1 MPESLPSASVY
12 DVQQGRLIS
21 QDNSVSWRQ
30 FKIVLIFSRVEM
42 STYLSLL
49 KFPGRL
55 CRFFS
60 WSVIT
65 ESDQFPL
72 CGTKSDLKAR
82 SLWQGFVAR
91 GIGHTLVFV
100 WKRRVFRK
108 ISNALFLQRKGVSV
122 CSLIALYCFA

>member
-1 MPESLPSASVY
+1 MY

-30 FKIVLIFSRVEM
+30 FKIVLILSRVEM

-72 CGTKSDLKAR
+72 CGTKSDLEAR

-91 GIGHTLVFV
+91 GIGHTLVFG
-100 WKRRVFRK
+100 
-108 ISNALFLQRKGVSV
+108 KGEYSEKYLMHYFSREKECLSV
-122 CSLIALYCFA
+122 A